1 MLGPITAKRRKRKH
15 EQALAL
21 LAIIQKTFPLAFPPK
36 ITTSVYPLKP
46 DIAQDLMRSLSVRG
60 IVAREDDV
68 QGALNYWCSQKF
80 YLKSFETQSHYV
92 DLTGF
97 EAGLVTTEER
107 EAALAQKRE
116 LLRRRQAA

>member
-36 ITTSVYPLKP
+36 NTTPVYPLKP
-46 DIAQDLMRSLSVRG
+46 EIAQDLLRSLGVRG
-60 IVAREDDV
+60 IKAREDDV

-80 YLKSFETQSHYV
+80 YLKSFETQTHHV

-97 EAGLVTTEER
+97 ETSQVTTEER

>member
-36 ITTSVYPLKP
+36 NTTTVYPLQP
-46 DIAQDLMRSLSVRG
+46 DITKDLMRSLSVRG
-60 IVAREDDV
+60 ILAREDDV

-97 EAGLVTTEER
+97 ETSPVTAEER

-116 LLRRRQAA
+116 LVRRRKAA